1 MQDQITLRS
10 HESAPLRATEFLSV
24 ETLSRP
30 TISNP
35 VNKLC
40 LNFVGGTCAGRT
52 SLRME
57 KGELTLG
64 RDEECDIT
72 LEGDTVSRVHCRIVR
87 LGSMYLLE
95 DSSRNGT
102 YVNGKRVT
110 QCQLNDRD
118 QVRVG
123 QNLLVVDILT
133 LTGTQALNG
142 KATARDLLP
151 YLLELRA
158 HIVVKGLEAGVTQPF
173 NEERITIG
181 RRGENHLTL
190 EDDNISRQ
198 HVSIERRGDVYFVCD
213 LASANGTYL
222 NDQRLDQPALEAQL
236 HDGDRVRIGDF
247 QLTVRLRAQDCIL
260 NFKKLK
266 RD

>member
-1 MQDQITLRS
+1 MV
-10 HESAPLRATEFLSV
+10 ATEFLSI
-24 ETLSRP
+24 ESLEQLSRP
-30 TISNP
+30 TVSNP

-40 LNFVGGTCAGRT
+40 LNFVGGLCAGRT

-64 RDEECDIT
+64 RGDECDIT

-87 LGSMYLLE
+87 LGSMFLLE
-95 DSSRNGT
+95 DMSRNGT
-102 YVNGKRVT
+102 YVNGKRVN
-110 QCQLNDRD
+110 QCQINDRD
-118 QVRVG
+118 QLRVG

-133 LTGTQALNG
+133 LSGTQALNG

-181 RRGENHLTL
+181 RRSENHLVL
-190 EDDNISRQ
+190 DDDNVSRQ
-198 HVSIERRGDVYFVCD
+198 HVSIERRGDEYFVRD
-213 LASANGTYL
+213 LDSANGTYL
-222 NDQRLDQPALEAQL
+222 NDQRLTKPALEAQL
-236 HDGDRVRIGDF
+236 HDGDRVRLGDY

-266 RD
+266 RS